1 MVTLTGTAGG
11 TYSSASRLAIDSSTG
26 QVDCANSTPGTYT
39 VTYTITG
46 QAGCADLI
54 TSTPITISTAP
65 SAAIAYPGSPFCDAG
80 PAIVDHTGTAGG
92 SFTSLPGLSID
103 SATGTIDLAA
113 SAPGNYTVIYALPAA
128 GGCDAD
134 GAPTVMEITV
144 IE

>member
-1 MVTLTGTAGG
+1 M
-11 TYSSASRLAIDSSTG
+11 
-26 QVDCANSTPGTYT
+26 DCANSTPGTYT

-113 SAPGNYTVIYALPAA
+113 SAPGNFTVIYALPAA
-128 GGCDAD
+128 GGCDAVNTT
-134 GAPTVMEITV
+134 ASIT
-144 IE
+144 IHEHPNACLLYTSPSPRDRTRSRMPSSA